1 MGSTL
6 YDICHTYLSS
16 RTNLSSLASVFSCVQ
31 RLEQVL
37 LFSIQDE
44 TLDANNAPVILSSIK
59 WQRRISTIIP
69 FIQVFEYEAIRRRI
83 SQGLNKSIE
92 SSKHPQDSVQK
103 ISDKDFSDTYSE
115 KWKQGLLTGDLALM
129 ESLNPEENTT
139 ASIVEMSAKFWAGL
153 PKHWHEDSEFTWD
166 KITFEVEQCLVKVDS
181 SLHAHIGMLVAK
193 GAYNS

>member
-1 MGSTL
+1 
-6 YDICHTYLSS
+6 
-16 RTNLSSLASVFSCVQ
+16 VQ